1 MKKYLFIYIS
11 LLLCL
16 AGCQQMDLVPKDSMS
31 DPKYWRTPKDF
42 KIALN
47 TLYENALQGFSNY
60 NTDIDSD
67 IAYALGANEI
77 SNGTWIAMD
86 DDADWKNGFENL
98 RQANLIIQK
107 AAEYA
112 ADKNEIHVYE
122 AEARFF
128 RAYIYWRLMLKFN
141 DVPIITN
148 VLDVKDTELYAKRD
162 PRAVVEDF
170 ILSELEA
177 IKNRLPLKK
186 NLSDEDVG
194 RITNGAALALKARVA
209 LFAGTWSKYH
219 GTRTDFNQLLDQA
232 ISASQDVI
240 NSNEYSLYEGKGAES
255 YRYLFIEAG
264 DDSPED
270 ILSSRYYIDIRTH
283 NASSH
288 FAWGFSGTPT
298 KQLADMYLCKSTGL
312 PISKPGSGFAGY
324 QKMEDEFK
332 NRDPRMMQTFLMPGT
347 IYNNFEQTGNNLV
360 CAPQFSTRPE
370 TRTGYKLWKFMGEK
384 KGTDT
389 QADFDYHII
398 RYAEVLLILAEATFE
413 RDGSIDNLTLNKT
426 INVLRD
432 REGVKM
438 PPLTN
443 EFVTANGLDMLIEIR
458 RERTIELAFEGFR
471 RDDIRRWK
479 IAETVLSKDMKG
491 IKYKGTEYESLNV
504 LNNGNPGLVDS
515 EGFLIVEPLANRHF
529 VDPKH
534 YFYPLPSKQLNLNPN
549 LKPNNPGW

>member
-1 MKKYLFIYIS
+1 MKKYLLIYIS
-11 LLLCL
+11 FLLYL
-16 AGCQQMDLVPKDSMS
+16 AGCQDMDLVPKDSIS
-31 DPKYWRTPKDF
+31 DPSYWKTPKDF
-42 KIALN
+42 KMALN
-47 TLYENALQGFSNY
+47 TLYNNALQGFSNY

-86 DDADWKNGFENL
+86 DDNEWKNNFENL

-107 AAEYA
+107 AADYPG
-112 ADKNEIHVYE
+112 DKNEISVYE

-128 RAYIYWRLMLKFN
+128 RAYIYWRLMLRFN
-141 DVPIITN
+141 DVPIITKM
-148 VLDVKDTELYAKRD
+148 LDVKDPELYAGRD
-162 PRAVVEDF
+162 SRAAVENF
-170 ILSELEA
+170 ILNELEA
-177 IKNRLPLKK
+177 IKNQLPLKK
-186 NLSDEDVG
+186 NLAAEDVG

-209 LFAGTWSKYH
+209 LFAGTWAKYH

-232 ISASQDVI
+232 ISASKEVI
-240 NSNEYSLYEGKGAES
+240 DSEEYLLFEEKGAES

-264 DDSPED
+264 DDSSED

-324 QKMEDEFK
+324 QKIEDEFK
-332 NRDPRMMQTFLMPGT
+332 DRDPRMLQTFLIPGT

-370 TRTGYKLWKFMGEK
+370 TRTGYKLWKYMGEK

-389 QADFDYHII
+389 QADYDYHII

-413 RDGSIDNLTLNKT
+413 KNGSIDNSTLNET
-426 INVLRD
+426 INVIRN

-438 PPLTN
+438 PALTN
-443 EFVTANGLDMLIEIR
+443 EFVTANGLDMLTEIR

-479 IAETVLSKDMKG
+479 IAETVLTKDIKG

-504 LNNGNPGLVDS
+504 LNNGNPGLVDAD
-515 EGFLIVEPLANRHF
+515 GFLIVEPLANRHF
-529 VDPKH
+529 VNPKH
-534 YFYPLPSKQLNLNPN
+534 YFYSLPLKQINLNPN